1 MTALRPL
8 PDLLREHARRFGSK
22 TAFQDAL
29 SQVTYGELELRT
41 GRLAGHLVGL
51 GLRHG
56 ERAAILLGS
65 RVEAVESV
73 LAVTRAGA
81 VGVPMDPRSTTA
93 ELAHLLDDS
102 GALVL
107 FTDRNSL
114 EQLQPLL
121 RERPLLGVV
130 LVEDA
135 GARDGSPA
143 AETAAAAET
152 SGGSARVAGIL
163 RYAALAV
170 TEPPVPAPDDLGL
183 DEVAWLL
190 YTSGSTGLPKGVLST
205 QRHRLSSVAS
215 GFVDVLGLSADDR
228 LLWPLPL
235 HHAMGQLLCV
245 LGVTATG
252 ASAKLLP
259 RFSVTDVLAELR
271 RTEDPFT
278 LLAGVPAAYR
288 KLVDAVGD
296 GGLGAPALRGC
307 VSGGATAPPA
317 FQRAFEEV
325 CRVPFLDHYGST
337 EAGPVT
343 MTAPGAAR
351 TAGSCGRVLP
361 GMRAR
366 IGDGCDSEA
375 PGEGGEEGEKEGEL
389 WVSGP
394 GVMAGYH
401 QRPDDTAEVLRDGWY
416 RTGDLARIGTDG
428 EITLTGRV
436 SELIIRAG
444 ENIHPSEVEAVL
456 LALPGIQDAAVAGLS
471 DDVHGEVP
479 AAYLVPAHA
488 GALDR
493 REILAACREHLSPFK
508 VPAAF
513 YEVEAIPRTAS
524 GKVKRYT
531 LADVSARP
539 LPPQALTPQEVET
552 TDLTALVRA
561 EVAAVLGCA
570 VDEVEQSTAFRD
582 LGLDSLTSTALRDRL
597 ATATGLSL
605 SEAAPFDFPTAA
617 ELAAHLRA
625 RLAGGTVTATPSRPA
640 ETAGSDEDPVV
651 IVGMAC
657 RFPGGVQ
664 NPEDLW
670 RLVEDGIDAITPF
683 PTDRG
688 WDVDGLYDPDPGQP
702 GRTYVREGGFL
713 SGVDRFDPAFFG
725 ISPREALAMDPQHRL
740 LLEVAW
746 EAFEHAGIDPG
757 TVRATPTGVYA
768 GLMYSDYASRLARTP
783 ERVEGYLGIGNAG
796 SVASG
801 RIAYT
806 LGLEGPAVTVDTAC
820 SSSLVA
826 LHLAAQ
832 ALRRG
837 ECSMALAGGATV
849 MSAPHSFVEFSRQR
863 ALAPDGRCKAFG
875 AAADGTGWAE
885 GAGMLLMTRLS
896 EARRAGHRVL
906 AVVRGSAVN
915 QDGASNGLTAPHGP
929 AQQRVI
935 RQALADAGLAPAD
948 IDAVEAHGTGTRL
961 GDVIEAKAFLE
972 AYGPEAGGQEAGGQ
986 AGTREHPLWL
996 GSAKSNIG
1004 HTQAAAGMAAVMKM
1018 VQAMEHGVLPRT
1030 LHAEQP
1036 NPGVDWSSGAVS
1048 LLTRSRPWPRTGRP
1062 RRAGVSSF
1070 GISGTNAHVVIEQPP
1085 VERSGAG
1092 APGRSDSGTTATQV
1106 PARSVP
1112 GAAVSFPVSARSA
1125 PALRAQAQRLHA
1137 YVAERPGT
1145 DLLDLGFSLATTR
1158 SHFEHRA
1165 VPVARDRE
1173 ELLAS
1178 LEALA
1183 EGRYRPG
1190 LATSGP
1196 RPAGPVV
1203 FMFTG
1208 QGSQRTGMGRELYE
1222 AHPVYAR
1229 SFDEICALLD
1239 PLLPEPLRD
1248 VVFAAETAESADTAE
1263 NIEGDGTGSAEC
1275 VGGSRAGVLGG
1286 LGALLHTTRFA
1297 QPALFAL
1304 EVSLFRL
1311 LESWGVRPDMVAG
1324 HSVGELAAA
1333 HVAGVL
1339 SLADACTLVAAR
1351 GRLMDALPTG
1361 GAMASVQANESE
1373 VTSYLAG
1380 GADRTRGVDS
1390 APRVDISAVNG
1401 RSVVV
1406 SGDESAVLEAI
1417 AYWREQGRE
1426 TTRLRVSHAFHSA
1439 HMEPMIDAFGLVA
1452 QGITYSPPQLPFVT
1466 AVVDR
1471 PATTEE
1477 ICSPR
1482 YWVDHVRRPVRF
1494 ADSVRYLRERGA
1506 THFVELGPNS
1516 VLAGLARDCLS
1527 GRRPTATA
1535 DEATA
1540 NAATADPAAVASGD
1554 GTDGPEPLVVPT
1566 LRGPRPE
1573 AAALLAT
1580 VAALHAHGVDVD
1592 WRAVFA
1598 GRGAR
1603 HTALPTYAFQRERY
1617 WLEADSAGSAT
1628 AADSSTSAAEP
1639 GPEPHPFLRA
1649 VTSTADDDGLLLS
1662 GRLSLGDQPWLADHA
1677 VLDTVLLPATAF
1689 VDMAIH
1695 AGDRTGAST
1704 LEELTLTAPLVLS
1717 PDEPVELQVKV
1728 ARADAEGRRAVVFHA
1743 RTHAPGYDDRPWT
1756 RHASGVLTPA
1766 DFSLPEQRASTDS
1779 PSPWP
1784 PAGAVPLPLGTEA
1797 GIGLYEGLAHGGL
1810 RYGPAFQGLR
1820 AAWRLGDDLLAEVEL
1835 PEGEHVNA
1843 GLFTLHPAL
1852 LDSALHTLTLD
1863 QYQSVPEG
1871 DRGSGTG
1878 AGLSLPFAWSGVR
1891 LHASGARALRV
1902 RVSRAKRET
1911 EGKAKGKSVR
1921 LELTDE
1927 AGAPVATVHSLTLR
1941 PLAPEQLSGVR
1952 AHSDSLFRLEWTP
1965 LPDSAAPVPTRPAGP
1980 PLYGL
1985 LGEPSPE
1992 LSGALAQLGIRP
2004 TVYTDP
2010 ASAAPDAPA
2019 VVIAC
2024 PPLTR
2029 VDEPD
2034 RASAA
2039 HRATGWA
2046 LRLVQNWLAEDRLA
2060 NSRLAVLTSGAVT
2073 SGLVTSGVITPGA
2086 DPDASITNDDAAL
2099 VHAPVW
2105 GLLRSAQTENPGRF
2119 SLIDIDDHPESAG
2132 ALARA
2137 LMSTEP
2143 QTAIRH
2149 GVAYV
2154 PRLVRA
2160 TQAATA
2166 TPVTATAA
2174 AADGAPRRLHPDG
2187 TVLVT
2192 GGTGSLGMLF
2202 ARHLVV
2208 AHGVRHLLL
2217 VGRRGADAPGAAELG
2232 ADLTGLGAEVTFAAC
2247 DVADRTALAALLASV
2262 PEAHPLTGVVH
2273 TAGVLDDG
2281 VVPALTQERLDR
2293 VLRPK
2298 VDAGL
2303 ALHELT
2309 RSCDLA
2315 VFALFSSVAGVFG
2328 SGGQGNYAA
2337 ANSFLDALAQ
2347 HRRVLGLPGTS
2358 LAWGPWQ
2365 QSGGMTAGLRGA
2377 DLRRMARSGFL
2388 PLRTEEGLSLFDAA
2402 IEGQEAAL
2410 VAARLD
2416 PAAAAASAD
2425 PGAPLSRVP
2434 GRGPVRRAS
2443 ASLAGPGTG
2452 GEDSLRRRL
2461 AAMPAVERGA
2471 LLLSQVRAE
2480 AALALGHGSG
2490 DCAVEADRAL
2500 AELGLDSLA
2509 AVELRNRLAALT
2521 GLALPATLLFDYPT
2535 PRAVAAHLDELWSLN
2550 TPESSGA
2557 LAAPQRQEGASLST
2571 SAPKATNAA
2580 DSLSALFR
2588 TACARGKAWDG
2599 MALLTIAARLREVFE
2614 DAAVLGSP
2622 PAAVTLAT
2630 GGSGTRLICFPA
2642 LSALSG
2648 PHEYTRLGSALQDRR
2663 PVSVLPNPGF
2673 LPEELLPATLDAF
2686 VAAQA
2691 SAVHA
2696 CVGDEPFVL
2705 LGRSAGGW
2713 VAHAVAEKLES
2724 MGLIPSAV
2732 VLIDTYPGAESS
2744 SGGPGG
2750 DGPALS
2756 AMTAGML
2763 ENASQFASVETDRLT
2778 AMAGYLEL
2786 YAGWKPA
2793 SLSAP
2798 TLFVRAGDRLP
2809 GIEAAEPWNLPHF
2822 EITVPGDHF
2831 TVLEDHSRTTALA
2844 IHTWLS
2850 EHLRVDAS

>member
-1 MTALRPL
+1 MAALRPL
-8 PDLLREHARRFGSK
+8 PDLLREHARRLGTK
-22 TAFQDAL
+22 TAFRDDR
-29 SQVTYGELELRT
+29 SRVTYAELELRT
-41 GRLAGHLVGL
+41 GRVAGHLVGL

-56 ERAAILLGS
+56 ERAAVLLGN

-102 GALVL
+102 GARVV
-107 FTDRNSL
+107 FADRSSL
-114 EQLQPLL
+114 ERL
-121 RERPLLGVV
+121 RPLLPERPRLSVV
-130 LVEDA
+130 LVEDGGTRDRYPA
-135 GARDGSPA
+135 TGA
-143 AETAAAAET
+143 
-152 SGGSARVAGIL
+152 SGGPAGEAGMF

-205 QRHRLSSVAS
+205 QRNRLSSVAS
-215 GFVDVLGLSADDR
+215 GFVAVLGLSADDR

-252 ASAKLLP
+252 ASAVLLP
-259 RFSVTDVLAELR
+259 RFSVTDVLSELR
-271 RTEDPFT
+271 RTEDPCT
-278 LLAGVPAAYR
+278 LLAGVPATYGR
-288 KLVDAVGD
+288 LVDAVGD
-296 GGLGAPALRGC
+296 GGLRAPALRGC
-307 VSGGATAPPA
+307 VSGGAAAPPA

-337 EAGPVT
+337 EAGPVA
-343 MTAPGAAR
+343 MRAPGAAR
-351 TAGSCGRVLP
+351 VDGSCGRVLP

-366 IGDGCDSEA
+366 IGDGSGA
-375 PGEGGEEGEKEGEL
+375 QATGEDEGEGEL

-401 QRPDDTAEVLRDGWY
+401 RRPDDTAEVLRDGWY
-416 RTGDLARIGTDG
+416 RTGDLARIGADG
-428 EITLTGRV
+428 ELTLTGRV

-444 ENIHPSEVEAVL
+444 KNIHPSEVEAVL
-456 LALPGIQDAAVAGLS
+456 LALPGVQDAAVAGLPN
-471 DDVHGEVP
+471 DELGEVP
-479 AAYLVPAHA
+479 AAYLVPANA

-493 REILAACREHLSPFK
+493 REILAACRERLSPFK
-508 VPAAF
+508 VPAAL

-524 GKVKRYT
+524 GKVRRYA
-531 LADVSARP
+531 LADVPARP
-539 LPPQALTPQEVET
+539 LPAGAPTPGAET
-552 TDLTALVRA
+552 VAETADLTALVRA

-582 LGLDSLTSTALRDRL
+582 LGLDSLTSTALCHRL
-597 ATATGLSL
+597 STATGLPL

-625 RLAGGTVTATPSRPA
+625 RLAGGRATATPSRP
-640 ETAGSDEDPVV
+640 EEAGTDEDPVV

-664 NPEDLW
+664 SPEDLW
-670 RLVEDGIDAITPF
+670 RLVEDGTDAITPF

-688 WDVDGLYDPDPGQP
+688 WDVDGLYDPDPGRA
-702 GRTYVREGGFL
+702 GRTYVRAGGFL

-757 TVRATPTGVYA
+757 TVRSTPTGVYA
-768 GLMYSDYASRLARTP
+768 GLMYSDYAGRFARTP

-826 LHLAAQ
+826 LHLAVQ

-837 ECSMALAGGATV
+837 ECSLALAGGATV

-885 GAGMLLMTRLS
+885 GAGMLLVTRLS
-896 EARRAGHRVL
+896 RARRAGYRIL

-935 RQALADAGLAPAD
+935 RQALADARLSPAD

-961 GDVIEAKAFLE
+961 GDVIEAEAFLE
-972 AYGPEAGGQEAGGQ
+972 AYGRAGR
-986 AGTREHPLWL
+986 REHPLWL
-996 GSAKSNIG
+996 GSVKSNIG
-1004 HTQAAAGMAAVMKM
+1004 HTQAAAGMAAVMKT
-1018 VQAMEHGVLPRT
+1018 VQAMAHGVLPRT

-1048 LLTRSRPWPRTGRP
+1048 LLTRSVPWPRTGQP

-1070 GISGTNAHVVIEQPP
+1070 GISGTNAHVVIEQAPAEGP
-1085 VERSGAG
+1085 A
-1092 APGRSDSGTTATQV
+1092 APGRPDSGSTAAQ
-1106 PARSVP
+1106 
-1112 GAAVSFPVSARSA
+1112 GAAAPVTAVPFPVSARSA
-1125 PALRAQAQRLHA
+1125 PALRAQARRLHA
-1137 YVAERPGT
+1137 HVTAHPGT
-1145 DLLDLGFSLATTR
+1145 NLLDLGFSLATAR
-1158 SHFEHRA
+1158 AHFEHRA
-1165 VPVARDRE
+1165 VPVAGDRE

-1178 LEALA
+1178 LDAVA
-1183 EGRYRPG
+1183 EGRRRPD
-1190 LATSGP
+1190 LSTSGP
-1196 RPAGPVV
+1196 RPAGRVA
-1203 FMFTG
+1203 FLFTG
-1208 QGSQRTGMGRELYE
+1208 QGSQRAGMGRELYD

-1229 SFDEICALLD
+1229 SFDEICALID

-1248 VVFAAETAESADTAE
+1248 VVFAAENAETTGITDAAE
-1263 NIEGDGTGSAEC
+1263 GGTGSADAAEGGTGSTEGAGGGTGSTEGA
-1275 VGGSRAGVLGG
+1275 GGSRAGG
-1286 LGALLHTTRFA
+1286 LLHTTRFA

-1311 LESWGVRPDMVAG
+1311 LESWGVRPGLVAG

-1361 GAMASVQANESE
+1361 GAMASVQADESE
-1373 VTSYLAG
+1373 ITAYLAG
-1380 GADRTRGVDS
+1380 GADGARGVDI
-1390 APRVDISAVNG
+1390 AAVNG

-1406 SGDESAVLEAI
+1406 SGDASAVLEAM
-1417 AYWREQGRE
+1417 AHWREQGRA

-1439 HMEPMIDAFGLVA
+1439 HMEPMLDAFAQVA
-1452 QGITYSPPQLPFVT
+1452 RGISYSPPRLPLVT
-1466 AVVDR
+1466 AVADR

-1477 ICSPR
+1477 IRSPR
-1482 YWVDHVRRPVRF
+1482 HWVDHVRRPVRF
-1494 ADSVRYLRERGA
+1494 ADTVRYLSEQGA
-1506 THFVELGPNS
+1506 THFVEIGPDS

-1527 GRRPTATA
+1527 GRGPTATA
-1535 DEATA
+1535 DMTTTA
-1540 NAATADPAAVASGD
+1540 DTAATATSGC
-1554 GTDGPEPLVVPT
+1554 GTDGPAPLVVPT

-1573 AAALLAT
+1573 AGALLAA
-1580 VAALHAHGVDVD
+1580 VAALHARGVDVD
-1592 WRAVFA
+1592 WHAVFA

-1617 WLEADSAGSAT
+1617 WLEADSAGSA
-1628 AADSSTSAAEP
+1628 AEP
-1639 GPEPHPFLRA
+1639 GTATHPFLRA

-1662 GRLSLGDQPWLADHA
+1662 GRLSLRDQPWLADHA

-1695 AGDRTGAST
+1695 AGDRVGAGV
-1704 LEELTLTAPLVLS
+1704 LEELTLTAPLVL
-1717 PDEPVELQVKV
+1717 PLEETVELQVKV
-1728 ARADAEGRRAVVFHA
+1728 ARADADGRRAVVFHA

-1756 RHASGVLTPA
+1756 RHASGSLTPA
-1766 DFSLPEQRASTDS
+1766 DFDLPEPRTSADA

-1784 PAGAVPLPLGTEA
+1784 PAGAVPLPLGTET
-1797 GIGLYEGLAHGGL
+1797 GTGLYEALAHGGL

-1835 PEGEHVNA
+1835 PEVELPEGEGVNA
-1843 GLFTLHPAL
+1843 HLFTVHPAL
-1852 LDSALHTLTLD
+1852 LDAALHTLTLN
-1863 QYQSVPEG
+1863 QVVPEG
-1871 DRGSGTG
+1871 EGVSG
-1878 AGLSLPFAWSGVR
+1878 AGAVLSLPFAWSGVR
-1891 LHASGARALRV
+1891 LYRSGARTLRV
-1902 RVSRAKRET
+1902 RVSRA
-1911 EGKAKGKSVR
+1911 EGNTAGNTAGHTAR
-1921 LELTDE
+1921 LELTDGT
-1927 AGAPVATVHSLTLR
+1927 GALVATVRSLALR
-1941 PLAPEQLSGVR
+1941 PLSPEQLSGVR
-1952 AHSDSLFRLEWTP
+1952 TPRDSLFRLEWTP
-1965 LPDSAAPVPTRPAGP
+1965 LPGCSAPMPTEP
-1980 PLYGL
+1980 PGCGL
-1985 LGEPSPE
+1985 LGEPGPQ
-1992 LSGALAQLGIRP
+1992 LSDTLGRSGIRP
-2004 TVYTDP
+2004 MVHPDP
-2010 ASAAPDAPA
+2010 ASAAADAPA

-2024 PPLTR
+2024 PPLTGM
-2029 VDEPD
+2029 DGPD

-2039 HRATGWA
+2039 HRAAGWA
-2046 LRLVQNWLAEDRLA
+2046 LRLVQGWLAEERPAD
-2060 NSRLAVLTSGAVT
+2060 SRLVVLTSGAVT
-2073 SGLVTSGVITPGA
+2073 TGA
-2086 DPDASITNDDAAL
+2086 EPDGSNGTADAAL
-2099 VHAPVW
+2099 VQAPVW

-2119 SLIDIDDHPESAG
+2119 SLIDIDDHPASAE

-2137 LMSTEP
+2137 LTSSEP
-2143 QTAIRH
+2143 QTAVRH
-2149 GVAYV
+2149 GVSYV

-2160 TQAATA
+2160 S
-2166 TPVTATAA
+2166 PAA
-2174 AADGAPRRLHPDG
+2174 AATESATADEAPRRLNPDG

-2192 GGTGSLGMLF
+2192 GGSGSLGMTF

-2208 AHGVRHLLL
+2208 EHGIRHLLL
-2217 VGRRGADAPGAAELG
+2217 VGRRGADAPGAAELR
-2232 ADLTGLGAEVTFAAC
+2232 AELTELGAEVTELGAEVTVAAC
-2247 DVADRTALAALLASV
+2247 DVADRTALAAVLASV

-2281 VVPALTQERLDR
+2281 VLPSLTQERLDR

-2309 RSCDLA
+2309 KSSDLA

-2337 ANSFLDALAQ
+2337 ANAFLDALAT
-2347 HRRVLGLPGTS
+2347 HRRALGLPGTS

-2365 QSGGMTAGLRGA
+2365 QNGGMTAGLRGA

-2402 IEGQEAAL
+2402 VEGRDAVL

-2416 PAAAAASAD
+2416 PAAAGASRD

-2434 GRGPVRRAS
+2434 CRGPVRRAS
-2443 ASLAGPGTG
+2443 ASLTGPLTD

-2461 AAMPAVERGA
+2461 AATPASERGA

-2490 DCAVEADRAL
+2490 DSAVEPDRAL

-2535 PRAVAAHLDELWSLN
+2535 ARGVAAHLEELWSQDA
-2550 TPESSGA
+2550 PASPGPS
-2557 LAAPQRQEGASLST
+2557 AAPRRQDGAPDST
-2571 SAPKATNAA
+2571 SAPEGTDA

-2588 TACARGKAWDG
+2588 TACARGRAWDG

-2614 DAAVLGSP
+2614 DVSALGSP
-2622 PAAVTLAT
+2622 PSAVTLAT

-2648 PHEYTRLGSALQDRR
+2648 PHEYARFGPALQDRR

-2673 LPEELLPATLDAF
+2673 LPRELLPATLDAF

-2691 SAVHA
+2691 AAVRA
-2696 CVGDEPFVL
+2696 CAGDEPFVL

-2713 VAHAVAEKLES
+2713 VAHAVAEELE
-2724 MGLIPSAV
+2724 GTGPTPSAV
-2732 VLIDTYPGAESS
+2732 VLIDTYPAGENGP
-2744 SGGPGG
+2744 GGRGG

-2763 ENASQFASVETDRLT
+2763 ENSAQFASAETDRLT

-2786 YAGWKPA
+2786 HAGWKPTA
-2793 SLSAP
+2793 LRAP

-2809 GIEAAEPWNLPHF
+2809 GIEAADPWSLPHS

-2850 EHLRVDAS
+2850 ERLREDASGDDPQGHDGEA

>member
-1 MTALRPL
+1 MAALRPL
-8 PDLLREHARRFGSK
+8 PELLREHARRLGAK
-22 TAFQDAL
+22 TAFQDGR
-29 SQVTYGELELRT
+29 SRVTYRELELRT
-41 GRLAGHLVGL
+41 GRLAGHLVSL
-51 GLRHG
+51 ALRHG

-73 LAVTRAGA
+73 LAALRAGA
-81 VGVPMDPRSTTA
+81 VGVLMDPRSTTA

-102 GALVL
+102 EARVV
-107 FTDRNSL
+107 FTDRSSL
-114 EQLQPLL
+114 GRLLPLL
-121 RERPLLGVV
+121 PERPRLSVV
-130 LVEDA
+130 LVEDQDA
-135 GARDGSPA
+135 GTRGGSPA
-143 AETAAAAET
+143 GT
-152 SGGSARVAGIL
+152 SGDPADEAGMF
-163 RYAALAV
+163 RYATLAV

-205 QRHRLSSVAS
+205 QRNRLSSVAS
-215 GFVDVLGLSADDR
+215 GFVTVLGLSADDR

-245 LGVTATG
+245 LGVTVTG
-252 ASAKLLP
+252 ASAMLLP
-259 RFSVTDVLAELR
+259 RFSAADVLGELR
-271 RTEDPFT
+271 RTDEPFT
-278 LLAGVPAAYR
+278 LLAGVPATYG
-288 KLVDAVGD
+288 KLLDAVGAD
-296 GGLGAPALRGC
+296 GLGAPALRGC
-307 VSGGATAPPA
+307 VSGGAAASPA
-317 FQRAFEEV
+317 FQRAFEEA

-337 EAGPVT
+337 EAGPIT
-343 MTAPGAAR
+343 MTAPGTAR
-351 TAGSCGRVLP
+351 VADSCGRVLP

-366 IGDGCDSEA
+366 IGDGSGAEA
-375 PGEGGEEGEKEGEL
+375 PDEGEL

-428 EITLTGRV
+428 ELTLTGRV

-444 ENIHPSEVEAVL
+444 VNVHPSEVEAVL
-456 LALPGIQDAAVAGLS
+456 LALPGIRDAAVAGS
-471 DDVHGEVP
+471 PDDVLGEVP
-479 AAYLVPAHA
+479 VAYLVPANA
-488 GALDR
+488 GVLDR
-493 REILAACREHLSPFK
+493 REILAACRKHLSPFK
-508 VPAAF
+508 VPAAL
-513 YEVEAIPRTAS
+513 YEVDAIPRTAS
-524 GKVKRYT
+524 GKVRRYA
-531 LADVSARP
+531 LAGLPARP
-539 LPPQALTPQEVET
+539 LPTGALSPAEAET
-552 TDLTALVRA
+552 VDLAALVQA

-570 VDEVEQSTAFRD
+570 VDEVEQGTAFRD
-582 LGLDSLTSTALRDRL
+582 LGLNSLTSTVLCNHLSA
-597 ATATGLSL
+597 ATGLPL
-605 SEAAPFDFPTAA
+605 SEAAPFDFPTTD

-625 RLAGGTVTATPSRPA
+625 RLAGGTETATPSRP
-640 ETAGSDEDPVV
+640 EGTGTDEDPVV

-657 RFPGGVQ
+657 RFPGGVES
-664 NPEDLW
+664 PEDLW
-670 RLVEDGIDAITPF
+670 RLVDGGVDAITPF

-688 WDVDGLYDPDPGQP
+688 WDVDGLYDPDPGRA

-757 TVRATPTGVYA
+757 TVRSTPTGVYA
-768 GLMYSDYASRLARTP
+768 GLMYSDYAGRLARTP

-826 LHLAAQ
+826 LHLAVQ
-832 ALRRG
+832 ALRSG
-837 ECSMALAGGATV
+837 ESSLALAGGATV
-849 MSAPHSFVEFSRQR
+849 MSAPRSFVEFSRQR

-885 GAGMLLMTRLS
+885 GAGMLLVTRLS
-896 EARRAGHRVL
+896 EARRAGYPVL

-935 RQALADAGLAPAD
+935 HQALADARLGPAE

-961 GDVIEAKAFLE
+961 GDVIEAEAFLE
-972 AYGPEAGGQEAGGQ
+972 AYGQ
-986 AGTREHPLWL
+986 AGAREHPLWL
-996 GSAKSNIG
+996 GSVKSNIG

-1018 VQAMEHGVLPRT
+1018 VQAMAHGVLPRT
-1030 LHAEQP
+1030 LHAEEP

-1048 LLTRSRPWPRTGRP
+1048 LLTRSVPWPRTGRP

-1070 GISGTNAHVVIEQPP
+1070 GISGTNAHVVIEQAP
-1085 VERSGAG
+1085 VEE
-1092 APGRSDSGTTATQV
+1092 
-1106 PARSVP
+1106 P
-1112 GAAVSFPVSARSA
+1112 GALDRPESGSPVAQVAVAPVAAVPFPVSARSA
-1125 PALRAQAQRLHA
+1125 SGLRAQARQLHA
-1137 YVAERPGT
+1137 YVSERPGT

-1158 SHFEHRA
+1158 AHFEHRA
-1165 VPVARDRE
+1165 VVVAGDRD

-1178 LEALA
+1178 LEAVA

-1190 LATSGP
+1190 LSTSGP

-1203 FMFTG
+1203 LMFTG
-1208 QGSQRTGMGRELYE
+1208 QGSQRAGMGRELYE
-1222 AHPVYAR
+1222 THPVYAR

-1239 PLLPEPLRD
+1239 PLLPRPLRD
-1248 VVFAAETAESADTAE
+1248 VVFAAENAGGAAD
-1263 NIEGDGTGSAEC
+1263 GMRSAEC
-1275 VGGSRAGVLGG
+1275 AEGSRAGGI
-1286 LGALLHTTRFA
+1286 LHTTRFA

-1339 SLADACTLVAAR
+1339 SLTDACTLVAAR
-1351 GRLMDALPTG
+1351 GRLMDALPAG
-1361 GAMASVQANESE
+1361 GAMASVQADESE
-1373 VTSYLAG
+1373 VTAYLAS
-1380 GADRTRGVDS
+1380 GADRVRGVDV
-1390 APRVDISAVNG
+1390 AAVNG

-1406 SGDESAVLEAI
+1406 SGDEPAVLEVI
-1417 AYWREQGRE
+1417 AHWREQGRE

-1439 HMEPMIDAFGLVA
+1439 HMDPMLDAFGLVA
-1452 QGITYSPPQLPFVT
+1452 RGITYSPPELPLVT
-1466 AVVDR
+1466 AVADR

-1494 ADSVRYLRERGA
+1494 ADSVRYLREQGA
-1506 THFVELGPNS
+1506 THFVELGPDS
-1516 VLAGLARDCLS
+1516 VLTGLARDGFS
-1527 GRRPTATA
+1527 GRPA
-1535 DEATA
+1535 ATA
-1540 NAATADPAAVASGD
+1540 NTPTTTSG
-1554 GTDGPEPLVVPT
+1554 GRADGPEPLAVPT

-1573 AAALLAT
+1573 AGALLAT

-1592 WRAVFA
+1592 WHAVFA

-1603 HTALPTYAFQRERY
+1603 RTALPTYAFQRERY
-1617 WLEADSAGSAT
+1617 WLEADLP
-1628 AADSSTSAAEP
+1628 TSAAEP
-1639 GPEPHPFLRA
+1639 GAASHPFLRA
-1649 VTSTADDDGLLLS
+1649 ATPTADDDGLLLS
-1662 GRLSLGDQPWLADHA
+1662 GRLSLRDQPWLADHA

-1695 AGDRTGAST
+1695 AGARAGASV
-1704 LEELTLTAPLVLS
+1704 LEELTLTAPLPLS
-1717 PDEPVELQVKV
+1717 LDEVVELQVKL
-1728 ARADAEGRRAVVFHA
+1728 ARADTDGRRAVVFHA
-1743 RTHAPGYDDRPWT
+1743 RTHAPGHDDGPWN
-1756 RHASGVLTPA
+1756 RHASGVLAPA
-1766 DFSLPEQRASTDS
+1766 DSGPPEPRTSVDA

-1797 GIGLYEGLAHGGL
+1797 GTGLYEELAHGGL

-1820 AAWRLGDDLLAEVEL
+1820 AAWRLGDDLLAEVGL
-1835 PEGEHVNA
+1835 PEGEHGNA
-1843 GLFTLHPAL
+1843 RLFPLHPAL

-1863 QYQSVPEG
+1863 QAAP
-1871 DRGSGTG
+1871 DNDGSGTG
-1878 AGLSLPFAWSGVR
+1878 ALLSLPFAWSGVR
-1891 LHASGARALRV
+1891 LHASGARTLRV
-1902 RVSRAKRET
+1902 RVSRT
-1911 EGKAKGKSVR
+1911 EGNRAR
-1921 LELTDE
+1921 LELTDRT
-1927 AGAPVATVHSLTLR
+1927 GAPVATVRSLVLR
-1941 PLAPEQLSGVR
+1941 PLSREQLSGVR
-1952 AHSDSLFRLEWTP
+1952 AHSDCLFRPEWTR
-1965 LPDSAAPVPTRPAGP
+1965 LPDSPAPASAKP

-1985 LGEPSPE
+1985 LGEPGPWLNDTLLQS
-1992 LSGALAQLGIRP
+1992 GIRP
-2004 TVYTDP
+2004 TVYPDP
-2010 ASAAPDAPA
+2010 ASAAADAPA

-2024 PPLTR
+2024 PPLTGADGTDL
-2029 VDEPD
+2029 V
-2034 RASAA
+2034 SAA
-2039 HRATGWA
+2039 HRAAGWA
-2046 LRLVQNWLAEDRLA
+2046 LRLVQDWLAEERLA
-2060 NSRLAVLTSGAVT
+2060 GSRLVVLTSGAVAT
-2073 SGLVTSGVITPGA
+2073 GAEPGE
-2086 DPDASITNDDAAL
+2086 SIRNDDAAL

-2119 SLIDIDDHPESAG
+2119 SLIDVDGRPTSAG

-2137 LMSTEP
+2137 LTSPEP
-2143 QTAIRH
+2143 QTAVRH

-2154 PRLVRA
+2154 PGLVRA
-2160 TQAATA
+2160 SHTATA
-2166 TPVTATAA
+2166 TVT
-2174 AADGAPRRLHPDG
+2174 ADGAPRRLRPDG

-2192 GGTGSLGMLF
+2192 GGSGSLGMEF

-2217 VGRRGADAPGAAELG
+2217 AGRRGADAPGTAELC
-2232 ADLTGLGAEVTFAAC
+2232 AELAGLGAEVTVTAC
-2247 DVADRTALAALLASV
+2247 DVADRPALAALLASV

-2281 VVPALTQERLDR
+2281 VIPALTKERLDR

-2298 VDAGL
+2298 VDAAL

-2309 RSCDLA
+2309 RGSDLA

-2347 HRRVLGLPGTS
+2347 HRRALGLPGTS

-2365 QSGGMTAGLRGA
+2365 QSGGGGMTAALRDA
-2377 DLRRMARSGFL
+2377 DLRRMARSGFV
-2388 PLRTEEGLSLFDAA
+2388 PLRTEEGLSLFDTAV
-2402 IEGQEAAL
+2402 EGQDAVL

-2416 PAAAAASAD
+2416 PAATRASGAPGT

-2443 ASLAGPGTG
+2443 ASLTGSGTDC
-2452 GEDSLRRRL
+2452 EDSLRRRL
-2461 AAMPAVERGA
+2461 AAAPPGERGA

-2480 AALALGHGSG
+2480 AALALGHGAG
-2490 DCAVEADRAL
+2490 DPAVEADRAL
-2500 AELGLDSLA
+2500 AELGLDSLS

-2535 PRAVAAHLDELWSLN
+2535 PRGVAAHLEERWSQDAPE
-2550 TPESSGA
+2550 TPGPLAVPGA
-2557 LAAPQRQEGASLST
+2557 IGPHAAGGAQDGSFPPWQDGAT
-2571 SAPKATNAA
+2571 ERAPATKGADA

-2588 TACARGKAWDG
+2588 TACVRGKAWDG
-2599 MALLTIAARLREVFE
+2599 MVLLTIAARFREVFE
-2614 DAAVLGSP
+2614 GAEVLGSSP
-2622 PAAVTLAT
+2622 SAVTLAT
-2630 GGSGTRLICFPA
+2630 GGSGPRLICFPA

-2648 PHEYTRLGSALQDRR
+2648 PHEYARFGPALQGRR

-2673 LPEELLPATLDAF
+2673 LPQELLPATLAAF

-2691 SAVHA
+2691 AAVRA
-2696 CVGDEPFVL
+2696 CAGDEPFVL

-2713 VAHAVAEKLES
+2713 VAHAVAEELES
-2724 MGLIPSAV
+2724 TGLMPSAV
-2732 VLIDTYPGAESS
+2732 VLIDTYPGEESGLGG
-2744 SGGPGG
+2744 SGG
-2750 DGPALS
+2750 DRPALS

-2763 ENASQFASVETDRLT
+2763 DNSAQFASAETDRLT

-2786 YAGWKPA
+2786 YAGWKPTE
-2793 SLSAP
+2793 LTAP
-2798 TLFVRAGDRLP
+2798 TLFVRAGERLP
-2809 GIEAAEPWNLPHF
+2809 GIEAAEPWSLPHS

-2844 IHTWLS
+2844 VHTWLS
-2850 EHLRVDAS
+2850 EHLREDTSGGESQGHGREA

>member
-1 MTALRPL
+1 MATLRPL
-8 PDLLREHARRFGSK
+8 PDLLREHARCLGTK
-22 TAFQDAL
+22 TAFQDDR
-29 SQVTYGELELRT
+29 SRVTYGELELRT
-41 GRLAGHLVGL
+41 GRLAGHLVSL

-73 LAVTRAGA
+73 LAVVRAGA

-102 GALVL
+102 GARVV
-107 FTDRNSL
+107 FTDRSSL
-114 EQLQPLL
+114 GQLLPLL
-121 RERPLLGVV
+121 PERPRLSVV
-130 LVEDA
+130 LVQDA
-135 GARDGSPA
+135 GKRDGPPA
-143 AETAAAAET
+143 AGA
-152 SGGSARVAGIL
+152 SGGSADEAGMFH
-163 RYAALAV
+163 YATLAA

-205 QRHRLSSVAS
+205 QRNRLSSVAS
-215 GFVDVLGLSADDR
+215 GFVAVLGLSADDR

-252 ASAKLLP
+252 ASAMLLP
-259 RFSVTDVLAELR
+259 RFSATDVLGELR

-278 LLAGVPAAYR
+278 LLAGVPATYA

-296 GGLGAPALRGC
+296 DGLGAPALRGC
-307 VSGGATAPPA
+307 VSGGAAASPA
-317 FQRAFEEV
+317 FQRAFEEI
-325 CRVPFLDHYGST
+325 CRAPFLDHYGST

-351 TAGSCGRVLP
+351 SAGSCGRVLP
-361 GMRAR
+361 GTRAR
-366 IGDGCDSEA
+366 IGDGSGVETS
-375 PGEGGEEGEKEGEL
+375 GEGEL

-401 QRPDDTAEVLRDGWY
+401 QRPDDTAAVLRDGWY
-416 RTGDLARIGTDG
+416 RTGDLARIGADG
-428 EITLTGRV
+428 ELTLTGRV

-456 LALPGIQDAAVAGLS
+456 LALPGIRDAAVAGLP
-471 DDVHGEVP
+471 DDVLGEVP
-479 AAYLVPAHA
+479 AAYLVPADA
-488 GALDR
+488 GVLDR
-493 REILAACREHLSPFK
+493 RAILAACREQLSPFK
-508 VPAAF
+508 VPAAL
-513 YEVEAIPRTAS
+513 YEVDAIPRTAS
-524 GKVKRYT
+524 GKVRRYA
-531 LADVSARP
+531 LAGLSARP
-539 LPPQALTPQEVET
+539 LPAGALTLTDAET
-552 TDLTALVRA
+552 VDLTALVRA

-570 VDEVEQSTAFRD
+570 VDEVEQGTAFRD
-582 LGLDSLTSTALRDRL
+582 LGLDSLTSTVLCNRL
-597 ATATGLSL
+597 SAATGLPL
-605 SEAAPFDFPTAA
+605 SEAAPFDFPTTT

-625 RLAGGTVTATPSRPA
+625 RLTGGAATAAPSRP
-640 ETAGSDEDPVV
+640 EGAGPDEDPVV
-651 IVGMAC
+651 VVGMAC

-664 NPEDLW
+664 TPEDLW
-670 RLVEDGIDAITPF
+670 RLVEDGTDAITPF

-688 WDVDGLYDPDPGQP
+688 WDVDGLYDPDPGRA

-713 SGVDRFDPAFFG
+713 SGVDRFDPVFFG

-757 TVRATPTGVYA
+757 TVRSTPTGVYA
-768 GLMYSDYASRLARTP
+768 GLMYSDYAGRLARTP

-837 ECSMALAGGATV
+837 ECSLALAGGATV
-849 MSAPHSFVEFSRQR
+849 MSAPLSFVEFSRQR

-885 GAGMLLMTRLS
+885 GAGMLLLTRLS

-935 RQALADAGLAPAD
+935 RQALADARLAPTE

-961 GDVIEAKAFLE
+961 GDVIEAEAFLE
-972 AYGPEAGGQEAGGQ
+972 AYGQ
-986 AGTREHPLWL
+986 AGTRDHPLWL
-996 GSAKSNIG
+996 GSVKSNIG

-1018 VQAMEHGVLPRT
+1018 VQAMAHGVLPRT
-1030 LHAEQP
+1030 LHAEEP

-1048 LLTRSRPWPRTGRP
+1048 LLTRSVPWPRTGRP

-1070 GISGTNAHVVIEQPP
+1070 GISGTNAHVVIEQAP
-1085 VERSGAG
+1085 VEEPG
-1092 APGRSDSGTTATQV
+1092 APGRPDSGSAA
-1106 PARSVP
+1106 ARVAAAP
-1112 GAAVSFPVSARSA
+1112 VAAVPFPVSARSA
-1125 PALRAQAQRLHA
+1125 PALRAQARRLRAH
-1137 YVAERPGT
+1137 VGGRPGP

-1158 SHFEHRA
+1158 AHFEHRA
-1165 VPVARDRE
+1165 VLVAADRE

-1178 LEALA
+1178 LDAVA
-1183 EGRYRPG
+1183 EGHDRPG
-1190 LATSGP
+1190 LSTSGP
-1196 RPAGPVV
+1196 RPAGTVV

-1208 QGSQRTGMGRELYE
+1208 QGSQRAGMGRELYE
-1222 AHPVYAR
+1222 THPVYAR

-1239 PLLPEPLRD
+1239 PLLPKPLRD
-1248 VVFAAETAESADTAE
+1248 VVFAAENAEGAESA
-1263 NIEGDGTGSAEC
+1263 EGRTGSAEGAEGAGDSDGAGDSEGAGGS
-1275 VGGSRAGVLGG
+1275 GGSRAGG
-1286 LGALLHTTRFA
+1286 LLHTTRFA

-1304 EVSLFRL
+1304 EVALFRL

-1361 GAMASVQANESE
+1361 GAMASVQADESE
-1373 VTSYLAG
+1373 FIAYLAG
-1380 GADRTRGVDS
+1380 GPDRARGVDI
-1390 APRVDISAVNG
+1390 AAVNG

-1406 SGDESAVLEAI
+1406 SGDESAVLGAI
-1417 AYWREQGRE
+1417 AHWREQGRG

-1439 HMEPMIDAFGLVA
+1439 HMEPILDAFGRVA
-1452 QGITYSPPQLPFVT
+1452 QGVAYSRPELPLVT
-1466 AVVDR
+1466 AVADR

-1482 YWVDHVRRPVRF
+1482 YWTDHVRRPVRF
-1494 ADSVRYLRERGA
+1494 ADTVRYLRERGA
-1506 THFVELGPNS
+1506 THFVELGPDS

-1527 GRRPTATA
+1527 DRHPTATA
-1535 DEATA
+1535 NT
-1540 NAATADPAAVASGD
+1540 AATTPGGGA
-1554 GTDGPEPLVVPT
+1554 DGPAPLVVPT

-1573 AAALLAT
+1573 AGALLTT

-1592 WRAVFA
+1592 WHAVFA

-1603 HTALPTYAFQRERY
+1603 RTALPTYAFQRERY
-1617 WLEADSAGSAT
+1617 WLEADLPG
-1628 AADSSTSAAEP
+1628 SAAEP
-1639 GPEPHPFLRA
+1639 AASSHPFLRA
-1649 VTSTADDDGLLLS
+1649 ATPTADDDGLLLS
-1662 GRLSLGDQPWLADHA
+1662 GRLSLREQPWLADHA

-1695 AGDRTGAST
+1695 AGDRAGASV

-1717 PDEPVELQVKV
+1717 LDETVELQVKV
-1728 ARADAEGRRAVVFHA
+1728 ARADTDGRRAVVFHA
-1743 RTHAPGYDDRPWT
+1743 RTHAPGFDDGPWT
-1756 RHASGVLTPA
+1756 CHASGVLTSA
-1766 DFSLPEQRASTDS
+1766 DFGAPELRPSSDA

-1784 PAGAVPLPLGTEA
+1784 PASAVPLPLGAEA

-1820 AAWRLGDDLLAEVEL
+1820 AAWRLGDDLLAEVGL
-1835 PEGEHVNA
+1835 PEEEHANA
-1843 GLFTLHPAL
+1843 RLFTLHPAL

-1863 QYQSVPEG
+1863 QAVPDG
-1871 DRGSGTG
+1871 DDGSGGG
-1878 AGLSLPFAWSGVR
+1878 AALSLPFAWSGVR
-1891 LHASGARALRV
+1891 LYASGARTLRV
-1902 RVSRAKRET
+1902 RVSRA
-1911 EGKAKGKSVR
+1911 EGNRAR
-1921 LELTDE
+1921 LELTDGT
-1927 AGAPVATVHSLTLR
+1927 GALVATVRSLALR
-1941 PLAPEQLSGVR
+1941 PLSREQLSGAR
-1952 AHSDSLFRLEWTP
+1952 AHRGCLFRLDWTR
-1965 LPDSAAPVPTRPAGP
+1965 LPDSPAAMSAQP
-1980 PLYGL
+1980 PRCGL
-1985 LGEPSPE
+1985 LGEPAQA
-1992 LSGALAQLGIRP
+1992 LSNTLRRSGVLP
-2004 TVYTDP
+2004 TVYADP
-2010 ASAAPDAPA
+2010 ASAAADAPA
-2019 VVIAC
+2019 VVVAC
-2024 PPLTR
+2024 PPLTG
-2029 VDEPD
+2029 VDGPD

-2039 HRATGWA
+2039 HRTAGWA
-2046 LRLVQNWLAEDRLA
+2046 LRLVQDWLAEDRLA
-2060 NSRLAVLTSGAVT
+2060 NSRLVVLTSGVVAF
-2073 SGLVTSGVITPGA
+2073 GA
-2086 DPDASITNDDAAL
+2086 EPDGSMRNDDAAL
-2099 VHAPVW
+2099 VLAPVW

-2119 SLIDIDDHPESAG
+2119 SLIDVDDHPASAG

-2137 LMSTEP
+2137 LTSPEP
-2143 QTAIRH
+2143 QTAVRH

-2160 TQAATA
+2160 SHATTAKTTATA
-2166 TPVTATAA
+2166 TATATAN
-2174 AADGAPRRLHPDG
+2174 GAPRRLHPDG

-2192 GGTGSLGMLF
+2192 GGSGSLGMAF

-2217 VGRRGADAPGAAELG
+2217 VGRRGADAPGAAELC
-2232 ADLTGLGAEVTFAAC
+2232 AELTERGAEVTVAAC

-2298 VDAGL
+2298 VDASL

-2309 RSCDLA
+2309 RGNDLA

-2347 HRRVLGLPGTS
+2347 HRRALGLPGTS

-2365 QSGGMTAGLRGA
+2365 QSGGMTAGLRDT
-2377 DLRRMARSGFL
+2377 DLRRMARSGFV
-2388 PLRTEEGLSLFDAA
+2388 PLRTEEGLSLFDTAV
-2402 IEGQEAAL
+2402 EGQDPVL

-2416 PAAAAASAD
+2416 PAATGA
-2425 PGAPLSRVP
+2425 PEAPLSRVP

-2443 ASLAGPGTG
+2443 ASLTGPGTE

-2461 AAMPAVERGA
+2461 AAVPAGERGV

-2490 DCAVEADRAL
+2490 DSAVDADRAL

-2535 PRAVAAHLDELWSLN
+2535 PRGVAAHLEERWSHGA
-2550 TPESSGA
+2550 PEAPGP
-2557 LAAPQRQEGASLST
+2557 LAAPGTTGTTGTTGTAAAGTAPGGASPRWQDGATGGT
-2571 SAPKATNAA
+2571 SAPKGTGS

-2599 MALLTIAARLREVFE
+2599 MALLTIAARFREVFE
-2614 DAAVLGSP
+2614 DAEDLGSP
-2622 PAAVTLAT
+2622 PSAVTLAT
-2630 GGSGTRLICFPA
+2630 GGSATRLICFPA

-2648 PHEYTRLGSALQDRR
+2648 PHEYARFGPSLQDLR

-2673 LPEELLPATLDAF
+2673 LPQELLPATLDAF

-2691 SAVHA
+2691 AAVRA
-2696 CVGDEPFVL
+2696 CAGDEPFVL

-2713 VAHAVAEKLES
+2713 AAHAVAEKLES
-2724 MGLIPSAV
+2724 TGLVPSAV
-2732 VLIDTYPGAESS
+2732 VLIDTYPGED
-2744 SGGPGG
+2744 SGLGGRSG

-2756 AMTAGML
+2756 AMTVGML
-2763 ENASQFASVETDRLT
+2763 DNSAQFASAETDRLT

-2786 YAGWKPA
+2786 YAGWKPTA
-2793 SLSAP
+2793 LTAP

-2809 GIEAAEPWNLPHF
+2809 GIEAAEPWSLPHS

-2844 IHTWLS
+2844 LHTWLS
-2850 EHLRVDAS
+2850 EHLRVDAARSASEGQDGEAGR

>member
-1 MTALRPL
+1 MTVHVPALRPL
-8 PDLLREHARRFGSK
+8 PDLLREHARRHGTK
-22 TAFQDAL
+22 TAFQDDRCG
-29 SQVTYGELELRT
+29 VTYGELELRT

-73 LAVTRAGA
+73 LAVVRAGA

-102 GALVL
+102 GARIV
-107 FTDRNSL
+107 FTDRSSL
-114 EQLQPLL
+114 GRLLPLL
-121 RERPLLGVV
+121 PQRPRLGVI
-130 LVEDA
+130 LVQDA
-135 GARDGSPA
+135 GTRGGSPEA
-143 AETAAAAET
+143 GT
-152 SGGSARVAGIL
+152 GGDSAGEAGMV
-163 RYAALAV
+163 RYATLVA

-205 QRHRLSSVAS
+205 QRSRLSSVAS
-215 GFVDVLGLSADDR
+215 GFVAVLGLTAGDR

-252 ASAKLLP
+252 ASAVLLP
-259 RFSVTDVLAELR
+259 RFSATDVLSELH

-278 LLAGVPAAYR
+278 LLAGVPATYG
-288 KLVDAVGD
+288 KLLDAVGD
-296 GGLGAPALRGC
+296 DGLGAPALRGC
-307 VSGGATAPPA
+307 VSGGAAATPA

-351 TAGSCGRVLP
+351 VAGSCGRVLP

-366 IGDGCDSEA
+366 IGDGSGAEA
-375 PGEGGEEGEKEGEL
+375 SGEGEL

-416 RTGDLARIGTDG
+416 RTGDLARIDADG

-444 ENIHPSEVEAVL
+444 ENVHPSEIEAVL
-456 LALPGIQDAAVAGLS
+456 LALPGVQDAAVAGLP
-471 DDVHGEVP
+471 DDMAGEIP
-479 AAYLVPAHA
+479 AAYLVPADA

-493 REILAACREHLSPFK
+493 RAIIAACREHLSPFK
-508 VPAAF
+508 VPAAL
-513 YEVEAIPRTAS
+513 YEVDAIPRTAS
-524 GKVKRYT
+524 GKVKRYA
-531 LADVSARP
+531 LEGLSGRP
-539 LPPQALTPQEVET
+539 LPAGSLTPTDAAAV
-552 TDLTALVRA
+552 DLTALVRT

-570 VDEVEQSTAFRD
+570 VDEVGQGTAFRD
-582 LGLDSLTSTALRDRL
+582 LGLDSLTSTMLCGRL
-597 ATATGLSL
+597 SAATGLPL
-605 SEAAPFDFPTAA
+605 SEAAPFDFPTTA
-617 ELAAHLRA
+617 ELASHLRS
-625 RLAGGTVTATPSRPA
+625 RLTGGTAAAAPGRP
-640 ETAGSDEDPVV
+640 EGTGGDEDPVV
-651 IVGMAC
+651 IVAMAC
-657 RFPGGVQ
+657 RFPGGVET
-664 NPEDLW
+664 PEDLW
-670 RLVEDGIDAITPF
+670 RLVEDGTDAITPF

-688 WDVDGLYDPDPGQP
+688 WDVDGLYDPDPGRS

-746 EAFEHAGIDPG
+746 EAFEHAGIDPA
-757 TVRATPTGVYA
+757 TVRGTPTGVYA
-768 GLMYSDYASRLARTP
+768 GLMYSDYADRLTRTP

-832 ALRRG
+832 AVRRG
-837 ECSMALAGGATV
+837 DCSMALAGGVTV
-849 MSAPHSFVEFSRQR
+849 MTAPRSFVEFSRQR

-885 GAGMLLMTRLS
+885 GAGMLLVTRLS
-896 EARRAGHRVL
+896 QARRAGYPVL

-929 AQQRVI
+929 AQRRVI
-935 RQALADAGLAPAD
+935 RQALADARLAPAE

-961 GDVIEAKAFLE
+961 GDVIEAEAFLE
-972 AYGPEAGGQEAGGQ
+972 TFGRAGS
-986 AGTREHPLWL
+986 REHPLWL
-996 GSAKSNIG
+996 GSVKSNIG
-1004 HTQAAAGMAAVMKM
+1004 HTQAAAGMAAMMKM
-1018 VQAMEHGVLPRT
+1018 VQAMAHGVLPRT
-1030 LHAEQP
+1030 LHAEEP

-1048 LLTRSRPWPRTGRP
+1048 LLTRPVPWPRTGRP

-1070 GISGTNAHVVIEQPP
+1070 GISGTNAHVVIEQAP
-1085 VERSGAG
+1085 VEQPG
-1092 APGRSDSGTTATQV
+1092 APGDHRPDGGPTGARGTAV
-1106 PARSVP
+1106 P
-1112 GAAVSFPVSARSA
+1112 FPVSGRTA
-1125 PALRAQAQRLHA
+1125 PALRAQARRLHA
-1137 YVAERPGT
+1137 HVKARPAA

-1158 SHFEHRA
+1158 THFEHRA
-1165 VPVARDRE
+1165 VPVAGDRE

-1178 LEALA
+1178 LDALA
-1183 EGRYRPG
+1183 AGRDRPG
-1190 LATSGP
+1190 RNTSGP

-1208 QGSQRTGMGRELYE
+1208 QGSQRAGMGRGLYE
-1222 AHPVYAR
+1222 NHPVYAR

-1239 PLLPEPLRD
+1239 PLLPKPLRD
-1248 VVFAAETAESADTAE
+1248 VVFAAGTAVSTDAAE
-1263 NIEGDGTGSAEC
+1263 DSKGSAEGA
-1275 VGGSRAGVLGG
+1275 GGSPADG
-1286 LGALLHTTRFA
+1286 LLHTTRFT

-1361 GAMASVQANESE
+1361 GAMASVRADESE
-1373 VTSYLAG
+1373 VTAYLAD
-1380 GADRTRGVDS
+1380 GAGKARGL
-1390 APRVDISAVNG
+1390 DIAAVNG

-1406 SGDESAVLEAI
+1406 SGDEAAVLEVVAHWH
-1417 AYWREQGRE
+1417 AQGRE
-1426 TTRLRVSHAFHSA
+1426 AGRLRVSHAFHSA
-1439 HMEPMIDAFGLVA
+1439 HMEPMLDAFRAVA
-1452 QGITYSPPQLPFVT
+1452 QGISYAPPRIPLVT
-1466 AVVDR
+1466 SVADR

-1482 YWVDHVRRPVRF
+1482 YWTDQVRRPVRF

-1506 THFVELGPNS
+1506 THFVELGPDS
-1516 VLAGLARDCLS
+1516 VLAGLTRDCLS
-1527 GRRPTATA
+1527 DHRPAATPDTAT
-1535 DEATA
+1535 T
-1540 NAATADPAAVASGD
+1540 TSGTGGD
-1554 GTDGPEPLVVPT
+1554 GPAPLVVPT

-1573 AAALLAT
+1573 TGALLTT
-1580 VAALHAHGVDVD
+1580 VAALHAHGVEVD
-1592 WRAVFA
+1592 WHAVFA

-1603 HTALPTYAFQRERY
+1603 RTALPAYAFQRERY
-1617 WLEADSAGSAT
+1617 WLEADRP
-1628 AADSSTSAAEP
+1628 DPAAETDAAL
-1639 GPEPHPFLRA
+1639 HPFLRA
-1649 VTSTADDDGLLLS
+1649 ATTTADDDGLLLS
-1662 GRLSLGDQPWLADHA
+1662 GRLSLRDQPWLAGHS
-1677 VLDTVLLPATAF
+1677 VLDAVLLPATAF

-1695 AGDRTGAST
+1695 AGDRAGASV

-1717 PDEPVELQVKV
+1717 LDGAVELQVKV
-1728 ARADAEGRRAVVFHA
+1728 ARADPDGRRAVVFHA
-1743 RTHAPGYDDRPWT
+1743 RTHTPGYDDGPWT

-1766 DFSLPEQRASTDS
+1766 DFGPPDPRTSADA

-1784 PAGAVPLPLGTEA
+1784 PANAVPLPLGTEA
-1797 GIGLYEGLAHGGL
+1797 GVGLYEGLAHSGL

-1820 AAWRLGDDLLAEVEL
+1820 AAWRLGDDLLAEVAL
-1835 PEGEHVNA
+1835 PEEEHANA
-1843 GLFTLHPAL
+1843 RLFTLHPAL
-1852 LDSALHTLTLD
+1852 LDSALHALTLD
-1863 QYQSVPEG
+1863 RSVP
-1871 DRGSGTG
+1871 DSDAAGSGTG
-1878 AGLSLPFAWSGVR
+1878 PALSLPFAWSGVR
-1891 LHASGARALRV
+1891 LYASGARTLRV
-1902 RVSRAKRET
+1902 RVSRA
-1911 EGKAKGKSVR
+1911 EGNRTR
-1921 LELTDE
+1921 LELADE
-1927 AGAPVATVHSLTLR
+1927 NGARVATVRSLALR
-1941 PLAPEQLSGVR
+1941 PLSREQLSGVR
-1952 AHSDSLFRLEWTP
+1952 AHSDSLFRLDWTR
-1965 LPDSAAPVPTRPAGP
+1965 LPDSPAPTPAEP
-1980 PLYGL
+1980 PPFGL
-1985 LGEPSPE
+1985 LGEPDPPQ
-1992 LSGALAQLGIRP
+1992 SGVFRQSGIRL
-2004 TVYTDP
+2004 TVYPDP
-2010 ASAAPDAPA
+2010 ASAAADAPA
-2019 VVIAC
+2019 VVIAR
-2024 PPLTR
+2024 PPLSWA
-2029 VDEPD
+2029 DGPD
-2034 RASAA
+2034 RAAAA
-2039 HRATGWA
+2039 HRAAGWA
-2046 LRLVQNWLAEDRLA
+2046 LRLVQDWLAEERLA
-2060 NSRLAVLTSGAVT
+2060 TSRLVIL
-2073 SGLVTSGVITPGA
+2073 TSGVIATGTEV
-2086 DPDASITNDDAAL
+2086 DGSVLDEDAAL

-2119 SLIDIDDHPESAG
+2119 SLIDVDGHPASAA
-2132 ALARA
+2132 ALTHA
-2137 LMSTEP
+2137 LTSPEP
-2143 QTAIRH
+2143 QTAVRK

-2160 TQAATA
+2160 SHAATA
-2166 TPVTATAA
+2166 TATA
-2174 AADGAPRRLHPDG
+2174 DGGPRRLDPDG

-2192 GGTGSLGMLF
+2192 GGSGSLGMAL

-2208 AHGVRHLLL
+2208 VHGVRHLLL
-2217 VGRRGADAPGAAELG
+2217 VGRRGADAPGAAGLRTEL
-2232 ADLTGLGAEVTFAAC
+2232 TERGAEVTVAAC
-2247 DVADRTALAALLASV
+2247 DVADRTALASLLASV

-2309 RSCDLA
+2309 RDSDLA

-2328 SGGQGNYAA
+2328 SGGQSNYAA

-2347 HRRVLGLPGTS
+2347 HRGALGLPGTS

-2365 QSGGMTAGLRGA
+2365 QSDGMTAGLRGA
-2377 DLRRMARSGFL
+2377 DLRRMARSGFV
-2388 PLRTEEGLSLFDAA
+2388 PLRTEEGLSLFDTA
-2402 IEGQEAAL
+2402 IEGQDAVL

-2416 PAAAAASAD
+2416 PAATGGSGE
-2425 PGAPLSRVP
+2425 PGSPLSRVP
-2434 GRGPVRRAS
+2434 GREPVRTSS
-2443 ASLAGPGTG
+2443 ASLTGPGAE

-2461 AAMPAVERGA
+2461 AATPSGERGA

-2480 AALALGHGSG
+2480 AALALGHGSE
-2490 DCAVEADRAL
+2490 DSAVEADRAL

-2535 PRAVAAHLDELWSLN
+2535 PRAVAAHLEERWSQDA
-2550 TPESSGA
+2550 PEAPGPSAAPGPTGPAAAGGDPGGASPRRRSGA
-2557 LAAPQRQEGASLST
+2557 TGRSPAREGTDS
-2571 SAPKATNAA
+2571 

-2588 TACARGKAWDG
+2588 TACARGRAWDG

-2614 DAAVLGSP
+2614 DTDVLGSP
-2622 PAAVTLAT
+2622 PPAVTLAT
-2630 GGSGTRLICFPA
+2630 GGPGPRLICFPA

-2648 PHEYTRLGSALQDRR
+2648 PHEYARFGQALQDRR

-2673 LPEELLPATLDAF
+2673 LPQERLPATRAAF
-2686 VAAQA
+2686 AAAQA
-2691 SAVHA
+2691 AAVRA
-2696 CVGDEPFVL
+2696 CAGDEPFVL

-2724 MGLIPSAV
+2724 TGMIPSAV
-2732 VLIDTYPGAESS
+2732 VLIDTYPGEAGGLGGSRG
-2744 SGGPGG
+2744 SGG
-2750 DGPALS
+2750 DSPALS

-2763 ENASQFASVETDRLT
+2763 DNAAQFASAEADRLT
-2778 AMAGYLEL
+2778 AMACYLEL
-2786 YAGWKPA
+2786 YAGWEPA
-2793 SLSAP
+2793 ALTAP

-2809 GIEAAEPWNLPHF
+2809 GIGAAEPWRLPHS

-2831 TVLEDHSRTTALA
+2831 TVLEEHSRTTALA
-2844 IHTWLS
+2844 VHAWLS
-2850 EHLRVDAS
+2850 GQHSVAASGREAAR

>member
-1 MTALRPL
+1 M
-8 PDLLREHARRFGSK
+8 PDLLREHARRFGTK
-22 TAFQDAL
+22 TAFEDDR
-29 SQVTYGELELRT
+29 SHVTYGELELRT

-81 VGVPMDPRSTTA
+81 AGVPLDSRSTTA

-102 GALVL
+102 GARFL
-107 FTDRNSL
+107 FTDRPSL
-114 EQLQPLL
+114 EQLRPLL
-121 RERPLLGVV
+121 RERPRLGVV

-135 GARDGSPA
+135 GALDGSPA
-143 AETAAAAET
+143 AAVAVASEA
-152 SGGSARVAGIL
+152 SGGSAGEAEMF
-163 RYAALAV
+163 RYTTLAV

-278 LLAGVPAAYR
+278 LLAGVPTTYR
-288 KLVDAVGD
+288 KLLDAVGD

-307 VSGGATAPPA
+307 VSGGATAPAA

-351 TAGSCGRVLP
+351 AAGSCGRVLP

-366 IGDGCDSEA
+366 IGDGRDAEA
-375 PGEGGEEGEKEGEL
+375 PGEDEAEGEL

-428 EITLTGRV
+428 DITLTGRV

-471 DDVHGEVP
+471 DDVLGEVP
-479 AAYLVPAHA
+479 AAYLVPAQA

-539 LPPQALTPQEVET
+539 LPVQALTPQEAET
-552 TDLTALVRA
+552 VDLTALVRA

-582 LGLDSLTSTALRDRL
+582 LGLDSLTSTVLRDRL
-597 ATATGLSL
+597 STATGLAL

-625 RLAGGTVTATPSRPA
+625 RLTGGTATATPSRPA
-640 ETAGSDEDPVV
+640 GAGPDEDPVV

-757 TVRATPTGVYA
+757 TARATPTGVYA
-768 GLMYSDYASRLARTP
+768 GLMYSDYASRFARTP

-896 EARRAGHRVL
+896 EARRAGYRVL

-935 RQALADAGLAPAD
+935 RQALADARLAPAD

-961 GDVIEAKAFLE
+961 GDVIEAEAFLE
-972 AYGPEAGGQEAGGQ
+972 AYGPQAYEPQAHGPEASGP

-996 GSAKSNIG
+996 GSVKANIG

-1018 VQAMEHGVLPRT
+1018 VLAMEHGVLPRT

-1048 LLTRSRPWPRTGRP
+1048 LLTRSRPWPPTGRP

-1085 VERSGAG
+1085 VEKSGAG
-1092 APGRSDSGTTATQV
+1092 AAARPDSGTTVTQV
-1106 PARSVP
+1106 PARSAPATAVP
-1112 GAAVSFPVSARSA
+1112 FPVSARSA

-1158 SHFEHRA
+1158 AHFEHRA
-1165 VPVARDRE
+1165 VPVAGDRE

-1190 LATSGP
+1190 LSTSGP
-1196 RPAGPVV
+1196 HPAGPVV

-1208 QGSQRTGMGRELYE
+1208 QGSQRTGMGQELYE

-1248 VVFAAETAESADTAE
+1248 VVFATDTAE
-1263 NIEGDGTGSAEC
+1263 NVGTAQSVEGGGTGSAEFI
-1275 VGGSRAGVLGG
+1275 GGSRAGGLGG
-1286 LGALLHTTRFA
+1286 LLHTTRFA

-1361 GAMASVQANESE
+1361 GAMASIQADESE
-1373 VTSYLAG
+1373 VTAYLAG
-1380 GADRTRGVDS
+1380 GADPARRADS
-1390 APRVDISAVNG
+1390 AQGVGSARRVDIAAVNG

-1417 AYWREQGRE
+1417 AYWRGQGRE

-1439 HMEPMIDAFGLVA
+1439 HMEPMLDAFGLVA
-1452 QGITYSPPQLPFVT
+1452 QGISYSPPQLPLVT
-1466 AVVDR
+1466 AVADR

-1477 ICSPR
+1477 VCSPR

-1494 ADSVRYLRERGA
+1494 ADSVRYLREQGA
-1506 THFVELGPNS
+1506 THFVELGPDS

-1527 GRRPTATA
+1527 DRRPTATA
-1535 DEATA
+1535 DATTA
-1540 NAATADPAAVASGD
+1540 DAATAVPATATSGGD
-1554 GTDGPEPLVVPT
+1554 TDGPVPLVVPT

-1580 VAALHAHGVDVD
+1580 VATLHAYGVSVD
-1592 WRAVFA
+1592 WHAVFA

-1628 AADSSTSAAEP
+1628 QANASASAAEP

-1662 GRLSLGDQPWLADHA
+1662 GRLSLRDQPWLADHA

-1717 PDEPVELQVKV
+1717 PGEPVELQVKV
-1728 ARADAEGRRAVVFHA
+1728 ARADSDGRRAVVFHA
-1743 RTHAPGYDDRPWT
+1743 RTHAPGHDDRPWT
-1756 RHASGVLTPA
+1756 RHASGVLAPA
-1766 DFSLPEQRASTDS
+1766 EFSLPEQRVSTDA

-1784 PAGAVPLPLGTEA
+1784 PAGAVPLPFGTEA

-1820 AAWRLGDDLLAEVEL
+1820 TAWRLGDDLLAEVEL

-1863 QYQSVPEG
+1863 QYQTVPDG
-1871 DRGSGTG
+1871 DRDSGTG
-1878 AGLSLPFAWSGVR
+1878 AALSLPFAWSGVR
-1891 LHASGARALRV
+1891 LHASGARTLRV
-1902 RVSRAKRET
+1902 RVSPAEREA

-1921 LELTDE
+1921 LELTDG
-1927 AGAPVATVHSLTLR
+1927 AGAPVATVRSLALR

-1965 LPDSAAPVPTRPAGP
+1965 LHDSAAPIPTGP

-1985 LGEPSPE
+1985 LGEPGPE

-2004 TVYTDP
+2004 TVYADP

-2024 PPLTR
+2024 PPLTGR
-2029 VDEPD
+2029 AEPD
-2034 RASAA
+2034 RAPAA
-2039 HRATGWA
+2039 HHATGWA
-2046 LRLVQNWLAEDRLA
+2046 LRLVQDWLAEDRLA
-2060 NSRLAVLTSGAVT
+2060 NSRLAVLTSGV
-2073 SGLVTSGVITPGA
+2073 VTPGA
-2086 DPDASITNDDAAL
+2086 GPDASITDDDAAL

-2119 SLIDIDDHPESAG
+2119 SLIDIDDHPASAG
-2132 ALARA
+2132 TLARA

-2143 QTAIRH
+2143 QMAVRH

-2154 PRLVRA
+2154 PRLVRV

-2166 TPVTATAA
+2166 TTVKATPA
-2174 AADGAPRRLHPDG
+2174 AADGTPRRLHPDG

-2192 GGTGSLGMLF
+2192 GGTGSLGMQF

-2217 VGRRGADAPGAAELG
+2217 VGRRGADAPGAAGLR
-2232 ADLTGLGAEVTFAAC
+2232 ADLTGLGAEVTLAAC

-2281 VVPALTQERLDR
+2281 VVSALTQERLDR

-2309 RSCDLA
+2309 RSSDLA

-2347 HRRVLGLPGTS
+2347 HRRALGLPGTS

-2388 PLRTEEGLSLFDAA
+2388 PLRTEEGLALFDAA
-2402 IEGQEAAL
+2402 VEGQEAAL

-2416 PAAAAASAD
+2416 PAAAAASGEPA
-2425 PGAPLSRVP
+2425 APLSRVP

-2443 ASLAGPGTG
+2443 ASLTGPGTG

-2461 AAMPAVERGA
+2461 AAMPAAERGA

-2490 DCAVEADRAL
+2490 DSAVEADRAL

-2509 AVELRNRLAALT
+2509 AVELRNRLAVLT

-2535 PRAVAAHLDELWSLN
+2535 PRGVAAHLEELWTLN
-2550 TPESSGA
+2550 NPEPSGA
-2557 LAAPQRQEGASLST
+2557 SAAPLRQEGASQST
-2571 SAPKATNAA
+2571 SAPKGTAA

-2599 MALLTIAARLREVFE
+2599 MALLTTAARLREVFE

-2648 PHEYTRLGSALQDRR
+2648 PHEYTRFGPALQERR

-2673 LPEELLPATLDAF
+2673 LPGELLPATLDAF

-2691 SAVHA
+2691 CAVHA
-2696 CVGDEPFVL
+2696 CAGDEPFVL

-2713 VAHAVAEKLES
+2713 VAHAVAEKLET
-2724 MGLIPSAV
+2724 MGLTPSAV
-2732 VLIDTYPGAESS
+2732 VLIDTYPGAESG
-2744 SGGPGG
+2744 SGGLGG

-2763 ENASQFASVETDRLT
+2763 ENSAQFASVETDRLT

-2786 YAGWKPA
+2786 YADWKPT

-2809 GIEAAEPWNLPHF
+2809 GIEAAEPWSLPHY

-2844 IHTWLS
+2844 VHTWLS
-2850 EHLRVDAS
+2850 ENLGVDAS

>member
-1 MTALRPL
+1 MTAHMAAFRPL
-8 PDLLREHARRFGSK
+8 PDLLREHARRLGTK
-22 TAFQDAL
+22 TAFQDGR
-29 SQVTYGELELRT
+29 SRVTYGELELRT

-56 ERAAILLGS
+56 ERAAVLLGN

-102 GALVL
+102 GARVV
-107 FTDRNSL
+107 FADRSSL
-114 EQLQPLL
+114 ERL
-121 RERPLLGVV
+121 RPLLPERRGLRVV

-135 GARDGSPA
+135 GTRDGHPA
-143 AETAAAAET
+143 EGAP
-152 SGGSARVAGIL
+152 GGPAGQAGMV
-163 RYAALAV
+163 RYANLAV

-205 QRHRLSSVAS
+205 QRNRLSSVTS
-215 GFVDVLGLSADDR
+215 GFVAVLGLSADDR

-235 HHAMGQLLCV
+235 HHALGQILCV

-252 ASAKLLP
+252 ASAMLLP
-259 RFSVTDVLAELR
+259 RFSVTDVLGELR

-278 LLAGVPAAYR
+278 LLAGVPATYG

-307 VSGGATAPPA
+307 VSGGAAAPPA

-343 MTAPGAAR
+343 MTAPGAAGVD
-351 TAGSCGRVLP
+351 GSCGRVLP

-366 IGDGCDSEA
+366 IGDGSGA
-375 PGEGGEEGEKEGEL
+375 PASGEGEL

-416 RTGDLARIGTDG
+416 RTGDLARLGPDG
-428 EITLTGRV
+428 RLTLTGRV
-436 SELIIRAG
+436 GELIIRAG
-444 ENIHPSEVEAVL
+444 KNVHPSEVEAVL
-456 LALPGIQDAAVAGLS
+456 LALPGIRDAAVAGLP

-479 AAYLVPAHA
+479 AAYLVPANA

-493 REILAACREHLSPFK
+493 RAILAACREHLSPFK
-508 VPAAF
+508 VPAVL
-513 YEVEAIPRTAS
+513 YEVDAIPRTAS
-524 GKVKRYT
+524 GKVRRYA
-531 LADVSARP
+531 LAGVSARP
-539 LPPQALTPQEVET
+539 LPAGARTPTGAEPET
-552 TDLTALVRA
+552 VAETADLTALVRA

-582 LGLDSLTSTALRDRL
+582 LGLDSLTSAVLCSRL
-597 ATATGLSL
+597 STATGLPL

-625 RLAGGTVTATPSRPA
+625 RLTGGTATATPSRP
-640 ETAGSDEDPVV
+640 EGAGTDEDPVV

-664 NPEDLW
+664 SPEDLW
-670 RLVEDGIDAITPF
+670 RLVEDGTDAITPF

-688 WDVDGLYDPDPGQP
+688 WDVDGLYDPDPGRA
-702 GRTYVREGGFL
+702 GRTYVRAGGFL

-757 TVRATPTGVYA
+757 TVRSTPTGVYA
-768 GLMYSDYASRLARTP
+768 GLMYSDYAGRIARTP

-826 LHLAAQ
+826 LHLAVQ

-837 ECSMALAGGATV
+837 ECSLALAGGATV

-875 AAADGTGWAE
+875 AGADGTGWAE
-885 GAGMLLMTRLS
+885 GAGMLLVTRLS
-896 EARRAGHRVL
+896 QARRAGYRIL

-935 RQALADAGLAPAD
+935 RQALADARLGPAD

-961 GDVIEAKAFLE
+961 GDVIEAEAFLE
-972 AYGPEAGGQEAGGQ
+972 AYGQ

-996 GSAKSNIG
+996 GSVKSNIG
-1004 HTQAAAGMAAVMKM
+1004 HTQAAAGMAAVMKT
-1018 VQAMEHGVLPRT
+1018 VQALAHGVLPRT

-1048 LLTRSRPWPRTGRP
+1048 LLTRPVPWPRAGRP

-1070 GISGTNAHVVIEQPP
+1070 GISGTNAHVVLE
-1085 VERSGAG
+1085 E
-1092 APGRSDSGTTATQV
+1092 APAEKPEAPARPDSGSTAAQAAAGPV
-1106 PARSVP
+1106 
-1112 GAAVSFPVSARSA
+1112 AAVPFPVSARSA
-1125 PALRAQAQRLHA
+1125 PALRAQARRLHA
-1137 YVAERPGT
+1137 HVAERPGT

-1158 SHFEHRA
+1158 AHFEHRA
-1165 VPVARDRE
+1165 VPVAGDRE

-1178 LEALA
+1178 LDAVA
-1183 EGRYRPG
+1183 EGRCRPG
-1190 LATSGP
+1190 LSTSGP
-1196 RPAGPVV
+1196 RPAGPVA
-1203 FMFTG
+1203 FLFTG
-1208 QGSQRTGMGRELYE
+1208 QGSQRAGMGRELYE

-1229 SFDEICALLD
+1229 SFDEICATLD

-1248 VVFAAETAESADTAE
+1248 VVFAAEDAE
-1263 NIEGDGTGSAEC
+1263 NAENADAAEGGTGSAEG
-1275 VGGSRAGVLGG
+1275 VGGSRAGG
-1286 LGALLHTTRFA
+1286 LLHTTRFA

-1361 GAMASVQANESE
+1361 GAMASVQADESE
-1373 VTSYLAG
+1373 VTAYLAG
-1380 GADRTRGVDS
+1380 GADRARGL
-1390 APRVDISAVNG
+1390 DIAAVNG

-1406 SGDESAVLEAI
+1406 SGDASAVLEAI
-1417 AYWREQGRE
+1417 AHWREQGRE

-1439 HMEPMIDAFGLVA
+1439 HMEPMLDAFARVA
-1452 QGITYSPPQLPFVT
+1452 QGISYSPPNLPLVT
-1466 AVVDR
+1466 AVADR

-1477 ICSPR
+1477 IRSPR

-1494 ADSVRYLRERGA
+1494 ADSVRYLSERGA
-1506 THFVELGPNS
+1506 THFVELGPDS
-1516 VLAGLARDCLS
+1516 VLAGLAGDCLS

-1535 DEATA
+1535 DAADTATA
-1540 NAATADPAAVASGD
+1540 MSGG
-1554 GTDGPEPLVVPT
+1554 GTDGPAPLVVPT

-1573 AAALLAT
+1573 TGALLTT

-1592 WRAVFA
+1592 WHAVFA

-1617 WLEADSAGSAT
+1617 WLEADPAG
-1628 AADSSTSAAEP
+1628 SAAEP
-1639 GPEPHPFLRA
+1639 DTATHPFLRA

-1662 GRLSLGDQPWLADHA
+1662 GRLSLRDQPWLADHA

-1695 AGDRTGAST
+1695 AGDRTGASV

-1717 PDEPVELQVKV
+1717 PDETVELQVKV
-1728 ARADAEGRRAVVFHA
+1728 ARADTDGRRAVVFHA
-1743 RTHAPGYDDRPWT
+1743 RTHAPGHDDRPWT
-1756 RHASGVLTPA
+1756 RHASGTLASA
-1766 DFSLPEQRASTDS
+1766 DFGLPDLPTPPDT

-1784 PAGAVPLPLGTEA
+1784 PAGAVPVPLGTEA
-1797 GIGLYEGLAHGGL
+1797 GAGLYEGLAHGGL

-1835 PEGEHVNA
+1835 PEGEHGNA
-1843 GLFTLHPAL
+1843 HRFTVHPAL

-1863 QYQSVPEG
+1863 QAVPEG
-1871 DRGSGTG
+1871 DGGSGTG
-1878 AGLSLPFAWSGVR
+1878 AVLSLPFAWSDVR
-1891 LHASGARALRV
+1891 LYRSGARTLRV
-1902 RVSRAKRET
+1902 RVSRAAGNT
-1911 EGKAKGKSVR
+1911 AR
-1921 LELTDE
+1921 LELTDGT
-1927 AGAPVATVHSLTLR
+1927 GALVATVRSLALR
-1941 PLAPEQLSGVR
+1941 PLSPEQLSGVR
-1952 AHSDSLFRLEWTP
+1952 AHRDSLFRLEWTP
-1965 LPDSAAPVPTRPAGP
+1965 LTASSAPMPTEPPAC
-1980 PLYGL
+1980 GL
-1985 LGEPSPE
+1985 LGEPGPQ
-1992 LSGALAQLGIRP
+1992 LSASLGQSGIRP
-2004 TVYTDP
+2004 TVYSDPDP
-2010 ASAAPDAPA
+2010 ASAAADAPA

-2024 PPLTR
+2024 PPLTG
-2029 VDEPD
+2029 VDGPD

-2039 HRATGWA
+2039 HRAAGWA
-2046 LRLVQNWLAEDRLA
+2046 LRLVQGWLAEERLA
-2060 NSRLAVLTSGAVT
+2060 DSRLVVLTSGAVT
-2073 SGLVTSGVITPGA
+2073 TGA
-2086 DPDASITNDDAAL
+2086 DPDGSVSDDGAAL
-2099 VHAPVW
+2099 VQAPVW
-2105 GLLRSAQTENPGRF
+2105 GLFRSAQTENPGRF
-2119 SLIDIDDHPESAG
+2119 SLIDIDDHPASAR
-2132 ALARA
+2132 ALARV
-2137 LMSTEP
+2137 LTSPEP
-2143 QTAIRH
+2143 QTAVRQ
-2149 GVAYV
+2149 GVVYV

-2160 TQAATA
+2160 SAAATA
-2166 TPVTATAA
+2166 T
-2174 AADGAPRRLHPDG
+2174 ADGAPRRLDPDG

-2192 GGTGSLGMLF
+2192 GGSGSLGMAF

-2208 AHGVRHLLL
+2208 AHGARHLLL
-2217 VGRRGADAPGAAELG
+2217 VGRRGAAAPGAAELC
-2232 ADLTGLGAEVTFAAC
+2232 AELTELGAEVTVAAC

-2262 PEAHPLTGVVH
+2262 PAAHPLTGVVH

-2281 VVPALTQERLDR
+2281 VVPSLTQERLDR

-2309 RSCDLA
+2309 RSSDLA

-2337 ANSFLDALAQ
+2337 ANSFLDALAR
-2347 HRRVLGLPGTS
+2347 HRRALGLPATS

-2365 QSGGMTAGLRGA
+2365 QNGGMTAGLRGA

-2388 PLRTEEGLSLFDAA
+2388 PLRTEEGLALFDAA
-2402 IEGQEAAL
+2402 VGGQDAVL
-2410 VAARLD
+2410 VAAHLD
-2416 PAAAAASAD
+2416 PAAAGASRE

-2434 GRGPVRRAS
+2434 GRGPARRAS
-2443 ASLAGPGTG
+2443 ASLTGPHAD
-2452 GEDSLRRRL
+2452 GEDALRRQL
-2461 AAMPAVERGA
+2461 ATTPAGERGV
-2471 LLLSQVRAE
+2471 LLLSRVRAE
-2480 AALALGHGSG
+2480 AALALGHGPG
-2490 DCAVEADRAL
+2490 DSAVEADRAL

-2521 GLALPATLLFDYPT
+2521 GLALPATLLFDHPT
-2535 PRAVAAHLDELWSLN
+2535 PRGVAAHLEELWSQDA
-2550 TPESSGA
+2550 PESPGPLSSPRRQDGA
-2557 LAAPQRQEGASLST
+2557 AAGT
-2571 SAPKATNAA
+2571 SSPNGTDA

-2614 DAAVLGSP
+2614 DAAGLGSP
-2622 PAAVTLAT
+2622 PSAVTLAT

-2648 PHEYTRLGSALQDRR
+2648 PHEYARFGPALQDRR

-2673 LPEELLPATLDAF
+2673 LPRELLPATRDAF

-2691 SAVHA
+2691 AAVRA
-2696 CVGDEPFVL
+2696 CAGDEPFVL

-2713 VAHAVAEKLES
+2713 VAHAVAEELEGA
-2724 MGLIPSAV
+2724 GLLPSAV
-2732 VLIDTYPGAESS
+2732 VLIDTYPGQESGP
-2744 SGGPGG
+2744 GGRGG

-2763 ENASQFASVETDRLT
+2763 ENSAQFASAETDRLT

-2786 YAGWKPA
+2786 YAGWKPTA
-2793 SLSAP
+2793 LTAP

-2809 GIEAAEPWNLPHF
+2809 GIEAADPWSLPHS

-2850 EHLRVDAS
+2850 EHARVDASGEAPQGHDGEAGR